1 MTVWFHGRTRGDV
14 VPGPMRHDPAHG
26 PPGQPFADT
35 EQAVRAVFGL
45 LRYLTGLPS
54 WYLCAAPGVPRVLYR
69 DDPVF
74 SLVAGETWP
83 WPAVLDPDVG
93 AGAEPVVRHGRRQPG
108 GRSAAV
114 VVALTV
120 RDGEGAPSAALY
132 GAAPDHVPAFPRGA
146 DADDGMLAALRHH
159 ARVLATLLDT
169 DARAARDDAI
179 VDPLGR
185 LADRQAWQRL
195 LEREDL
201 RCERLDLPA
210 GVLVVDID
218 GLAALNRAH
227 GHAAGD
233 DLLARAATVLLRSS
247 RGTDVVARLSGDRFA
262 ILAPG
267 ASEGH
272 MSALGARLRLRLAGI
287 RAPAS
292 VGWASRRGHG
302 DLVRTWIAADRDM
315 LRSKQSL
322 RRGRAARP

>member
-1 MTVWFHGRTRGDV
+1 MC
-14 VPGPMRHDPAHG
+14 HDPVHG

-35 EQAVRAVFGL
+35 EQVVGAVFEL

-54 WYLCAAPGVPRVLYR
+54 WYLVAAGEVPRVLYR

-74 SLVAGETWP
+74 AVVAEETWP
-83 WPAVLDPDVG
+83 WPAILDPG
-93 AGAEPVVRHGRRQPG
+93 ALTGAEPVVRHGRHSR

-120 RDGEGAPSAALY
+120 RDGEGAPSAVLC
-132 GAAPDHVPAFPRGA
+132 GAAPDQVPAFPRGGA
-146 DADDGMLAALRHH
+146 ADDGMLASLRQH
-159 ARVLATLLDT
+159 ARVLASLLDME
-169 DARAARDDAI
+169 ARAVRGDAL

-195 LEREDL
+195 LEREDV

-210 GVLVVDID
+210 GVLVIDID
-218 GLAALNRAH
+218 GLTALNRTH

-233 DLLARAATVLLRSS
+233 DLLVRAATVLLRSS
-247 RGTDVVARLSGDRFA
+247 RGTDVVARLGGDRFA
-262 ILAPG
+262 ILASG
-267 ASEGH
+267 ASDGQ
-272 MSALGARLRLRLAGI
+272 MSVLGARLRLRLAGA
-287 RAPAS
+287 RVPAS

-302 DLVRTWIAADRDM
+302 DLVQTWVAADRDM

-322 RRGRAARP
+322 RRGRATRPPG